1 MAHFTLAVAEAGRF
15 IGGNLFDVAEET
27 IPANS
32 SESPRSFGMEGEE
45 TMEGDWFY
53 ETPDDERSIPLTET
67 PVSGSRGGY
76 PDYDEFESDSD
87 VSGELE
93 GMGGGVPANGVP
105 ANVSSNDVPAND
117 VPSNSSFIN
126 GIPANL
132 SSNDVPSNSPSNDV
146 PSNSPSNPSTTPPSN
161 SLSQLK
167 ANLASRLSYD
177 MTAYSCQIWRV
188 FSQLVLALQTALS
201 PACSLLLRHNATHL
215 RRRFGAL
222 LRCEDLS
229 LAEVDAHVGI
239 PRECHPGTGCREAT
253 SCTLHRHS
261 GGSQVL
267 VGVEG

>member
-1 MAHFTLAVAEAGRF
+1 MAVAEAGRF

-45 TMEGDWFY
+45 TMEGDWFH
-53 ETPDDERSIPLTET
+53 ETPDDERSISLTET

-93 GMGGGVPANGVP
+93 GMCGGVPANGVP
-105 ANVSSNDVPAND
+105 ANA
-117 VPSNSSFIN
+117 SFIN
-126 GIPANL
+126 GIPAIS
-132 SSNDVPSNSPSNDV
+132 SSNDVPSNDV
-146 PSNSPSNPSTTPPSN
+146 PSNSPSN

-167 ANLASRLSYD
+167 ANLGSRLSYD

-267 VGVEG
+267 VSMEG

>member
-1 MAHFTLAVAEAGRF
+1 MAVAEAGRF

-45 TMEGDWFY
+45 TMEGDWFH

-93 GMGGGVPANGVP
+93 GMCGGVPANGVP
-105 ANVSSNDVPAND
+105 ANGVPANLSSNG
-117 VPSNSSFIN
+117 VPANASFIN
-126 GIPANL
+126 GIPAIS
-132 SSNDVPSNSPSNDV
+132 SSNDVPSNDVPSNPPSNP
-146 PSNSPSNPSTTPPSN
+146 PSNSPSNSPSNPPSN

-253 SCTLHRHS
+253 SCTLHRYS

-267 VGVEG
+267 VSMEG

>member
-1 MAHFTLAVAEAGRF
+1 MAVAEAGRF

-45 TMEGDWFY
+45 TMEGDWFH

-67 PVSGSRGGY
+67 PASGSRGGY

-93 GMGGGVPANGVP
+93 GMCGGVPANLSSNGVP
-105 ANVSSNDVPAND
+105 A
-117 VPSNSSFIN
+117 NSSFIN
-126 GIPANL
+126 GIPAISSSNVVP
-132 SSNDVPSNSPSNDV
+132 SNPPSNDVPSNS

-253 SCTLHRHS
+253 SCTLHRYS

-267 VGVEG
+267 VSMEG

>member
-1 MAHFTLAVAEAGRF
+1 MAVAEAGRF

-45 TMEGDWFY
+45 TMEGDWFH

-93 GMGGGVPANGVP
+93 GMCGGVPANGVP
-105 ANVSSNDVPAND
+105 ANGVPANLSSNG
-117 VPSNSSFIN
+117 VPANASFIN
-126 GIPANL
+126 GIPAIS
-132 SSNDVPSNSPSNDV
+132 SSNDVPSNSPSNP
-146 PSNSPSNPSTTPPSN
+146 PSNSPSTPPSN

-253 SCTLHRHS
+253 SCTLHRYS

-267 VGVEG
+267 VSMEG